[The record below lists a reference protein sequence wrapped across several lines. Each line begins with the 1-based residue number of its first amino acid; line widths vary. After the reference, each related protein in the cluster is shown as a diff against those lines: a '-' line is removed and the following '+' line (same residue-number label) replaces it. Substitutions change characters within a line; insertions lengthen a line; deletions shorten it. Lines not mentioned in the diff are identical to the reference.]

1 MHHFP
6 IETVFAILK
15 KEAQKLDVP
24 LITFQ
29 AISGTEPFQLLI
41 ATVLSLR
48 TKDET
53 TSVVAEKLFK
63 KLKKPEDF
71 ITISQ
76 KELEKLLYPVGFYKR
91 KSQQIKEIC
100 KIVIEKYDSEVP
112 ADLEKLLSLPG
123 VGRKTANL
131 VLAKGFNIPAI
142 CVDIHVHRISNRL
155 GFVKTKTPEET
166 EMVLRKKLPK
176 KYWIEY
182 NDVLVAYGQGL
193 CRPQSPW
200 CSKCKVIKY
209 CKRVGVTAS
218 R

>member
-1 MHHFP
+1 MKDSQLE
-6 IETVFAILK
+6 IVFATLK
-15 KEAQKLDVP
+15 KEAAKLDVP

-29 AISGTEPFQLLI
+29 AVSGTEPFQLLI

-53 TSVVAEKLFK
+53 TAVVADKLFK
-63 KLKKPEDF
+63 KYHTPDDF
-71 ITISQ
+71 LALSEKEIAQ
-76 KELEKLLYPVGFYKR
+76 KIYPVGFYKR
-91 KSQQIKEIC
+91 KAHHIKQISQIIN
-100 KIVIEKYDSEVP
+100 EKYNGKVP
-112 ADLEKLLSLPG
+112 ADLDELLTLPG

-155 GFVKTKTPEET
+155 GFVNTKTPEET

-182 NDVLVAYGQGL
+182 NDVLVAYGQGH

-200 CSKCKVIKY
+200 CSTCKIFDY
-209 CKRVGVTAS
+209 CDRIGVEKS